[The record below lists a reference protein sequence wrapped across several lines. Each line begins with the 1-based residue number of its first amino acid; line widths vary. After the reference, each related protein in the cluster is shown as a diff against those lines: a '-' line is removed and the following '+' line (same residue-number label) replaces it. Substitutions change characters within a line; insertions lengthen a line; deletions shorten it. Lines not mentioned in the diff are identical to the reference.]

1 MFVYSSL
8 GSSKS
13 DRGSL
18 EPVMEQ
24 ESVSEQIQSELEH
37 IQEESF
43 DIPRVPAE
51 HQQEDED
58 DSDVMEM
65 SFFEDLKVRII

>member
-1 MFVYSSL
+1 
-8 GSSKS
+8 
-13 DRGSL
+13 
-18 EPVMEQ
+18 MEQ